1 MRKNSYRIYAV
12 LVLGVMFLFS
22 IPAQI
27 QQTLRNQ
34 FLKPL
39 LPFGHLIPSQVEKIP
54 KKYPQNKIA
63 LEVAPSPSYPNATLS
78 KIIYRNPH
86 TWSDFF
92 WIDLG
97 RASNNNCDYIALHSP
112 VLYDGALIGIVDFVG
127 EKQSRVQLITNSSLT
142 VSVRVLRG
150 AGQFEKNLSQID
162 ELLTL
167 KEVYENPALFKE
179 LIELKQTMQKESLS
193 SFLAKGE
200 LYGTSAPLWR
210 SKSQILLGRGF
221 NCEFADE
228 YGGPRDFLTGKLR
241 AGDEKGL
248 PIIQPDDLLITTGLD
263 GVFPAGLH
271 VGRVSSVD
279 ALVEG
284 GFAYSIQAHP
294 IVKNWNDLRF
304 VEVILPSQYR
314 ETTVPLEAFRH

>member
-12 LVLGVMFLFS
+12 LVLGLMFLFS
-22 IPAQI
+22 IPAQV

-34 FLKPL
+34 FLKSL
-39 LPFGHLIPSQVEKIP
+39 LPFGHLIPNRIEKIGA
-54 KKYPQNKIA
+54 KYPSNKIT
-63 LEVAPSPSYPNATLS
+63 LEVSPSPSYPNATLA

-97 RASNNNCDYIALHSP
+97 KTSNKNTERIALYSP
-112 VLYDGALIGIVDFVG
+112 VLYDGALIGIIDFIG
-127 EKQSRVQLITNSSLT
+127 EKQSRVQLITNASLT
-142 VSVRVLRG
+142 ISVRVLRG
-150 AGQFEKNLSQID
+150 AAQFEKNLVQID
-162 ELLTL
+162 ELLSL
-167 KEVYENPALFKE
+167 KKVYEDPDLLKA

-200 LYGTSAPLWR
+200 LYGTSSPLWR
-210 SKSQILLGRGF
+210 SKSQVLLGRGF
-221 NCEFADE
+221 NCEFGDE
-228 YGGPRDFLTGKLR
+228 YGGQRDLITGKLKE
-241 AGDEKGL
+241 GEEKEL

-271 VGRVSSVD
+271 VGRVSYVEP
-279 ALVEG
+279 LVEG
-284 GFAYSIQAHP
+284 AFAYSIQADP
-294 IVKNWNDLRF
+294 IVKDWNDLRF

-314 ETTVPLEAFRH
+314 EISVPLEAFRH